1 VEADALC
8 DRIGAVATE
17 TTDTDEAQ
25 PAAAAPTSPPSRR
38 HSDRVSSAAQTVV
51 AIAVVLV
58 ICYVAKLVLITL
70 LVSILLAF
78 MLEPVVSAFVRL
90 RLPRAIGA
98 FLAVLMM
105 LGVLY
110 AGTHF
115 FYNRAAAF
123 VQELPQYSG
132 KIEKAVR
139 SFRKSAESLQ
149 KTTETMLARADDK
162 NAVRVREQFNWG
174 ELLTRS
180 AASVWEFV
188 LIVSFV
194 PFLVYFMLS
203 WHDHVRAATV
213 MLFRL
218 ENRNAAYITM
228 GQISGM
234 IRSFVVGNVLIG
246 LFMAAVSMISFA
258 MLDLQ
263 YPYFLG
269 LISGFLSLV
278 PYLGVFLAAI
288 PPLVAGLG
296 LLSGTK
302 LLAIASVVLG
312 LHVFAIN
319 VLYPKLLGKRLQL
332 NPLVITIALLLWGW
346 IWGGM
351 GLLLA
356 VPITGAMKVIFD
368 HVESLRPYGAWMGD

>member
-1 VEADALC
+1 MEVD
-8 DRIGAVATE
+8 DTTE
-17 TTDTDEAQ
+17 IQ
-25 PAAAAPTSPPSRR
+25 PPAESPASARPPRNRQSDHVSAAAQS
-38 HSDRVSSAAQTVV
+38 VV

-58 ICYVAKLVLITL
+58 ICYVAKLVVITL

-78 MLEPVVSAFVRL
+78 MLEPLVSALLRVRV
-90 RLPRAIGA
+90 PRSVGA
-98 FLAVLMM
+98 FLAVAVF

-110 AGTHF
+110 AGTYVS
-115 FYNRAAAF
+115 YNRASAF
-123 VQELPQYSG
+123 MQELPSYSER
-132 KIEKAVR
+132 IQKAVR
-139 SFRKSAESLQ
+139 SFRKSTETLK
-149 KTTETMLARADDK
+149 KTTETMLATGADET
-162 NAVRVREQFNWG
+162 NTLRVRENFNWG

-218 ENRNAAYITM
+218 ENRNAAYLTL
-228 GQISGM
+228 GRISSM
-234 IRSFVVGNVLIG
+234 IRSFVVGNLLIG
-246 LFMAAVSMISFA
+246 LFMAAVSMIVFA
-258 MLDLQ
+258 LLGLP

-269 LISGFLSLV
+269 FISGFLSLV
-278 PYLGVFLAAI
+278 PYLGLFLALV

-296 LLSGTK
+296 QLGGAK
-302 LLAIASVVLG
+302 FLAIAATVFA

-356 VPITGAMKVIFD
+356 IPLAGAVKIVFD
-368 HVESLRPYGAWMGD
+368 NVESLRPYGAWMGD